1 MMKFSVVVVVAV
13 CLVLAMTI
21 VIDGFTVDT
30 DSTTMYIPAVE
41 TNNGDVQERF
51 SQIKLSKRFASR
63 DRYWPQNTELVRGCG
78 ADCGDDK
85 ICKNCR
91 GRWIC
96 VPEDARCSIEQYPDK

>member
-30 DSTTMYIPAVE
+30 DSTTMHIPAVE

-51 SQIKLSKRFASR
+51 SQIKLSKRFASW
-63 DRYWPQNTELVRGCG
+63 DRHQFQNLERVKGCG
-78 ADCGDDK
+78 QYGCGYSK
-85 ICKNCR
+85 ICKSCR

-96 VPEDARCSIEQYPDK
+96 VEENIRC